1 MAITVWMDVESRI
14 DKFFCLSTDDKPTG
28 VPIGSILY
36 TIDTLV
42 WYITYNG
49 TDWVEKKSEGIDLT
63 GIDAVIDD
71 EAILAAVGVVDGV
84 VDDILLDTE
93 EIQGDT
99 YTIIADTED
108 IQSTVNDIESDVA
121 TVDAAVAVVDT
132 VVDAIKVV
140 TDALPTLTETGGTVG
155 ASGTETDVYVNNA
168 PSGVF
173 KPIALKIDFTNHT
186 AAETVMITEYYRIKS
201 GGGWLKEDYVV
212 FEGLL
217 ANDQDSIVVDFNP
230 NRYGVK
236 VTIEKGAG
244 TDRDY
249 EWEVFYEVV

>member
-93 EIQGDT
+93 
-99 YTIIADTED
+99 D
-108 IQSTVNDIESDVA
+108 IQSTVNDIETDVA
-121 TVDAAVAVVDT
+121 TVDAAVAVVDI
-132 VVDAIKVV
+132 VVDAIKVT

-155 ASGTETDVYVNNA
+155 ASGVETDVYINNA

-217 ANDQDSIVVDFNP
+217 ANDQDSIVVDLNP

>member
-28 VPIGSILY
+28 VPNGSILY
-36 TIDTLV
+36 TTDTLV
-42 WYITYNG
+42 WYVTYNG
-49 TDWVEKKSEGIDLT
+49 TDWVEKKSEGIDIA

-71 EAILAAVGVVDGV
+71 EAILAAVAVVDGI
-84 VDDILLDTE
+84 VDDILEDT
-93 EIQGDT
+93 I
-99 YTIIADTED
+99 D
-108 IQSTVNDIESDVA
+108 IQSTVDDVETDVA
-121 TVDAAVAVVDT
+121 TVDT

-140 TDALPTLTETGGTVG
+140 TDALATLTETGGTVASSG
-155 ASGTETDVYVNNA
+155 AETDIYINNA

-186 AAETVMITEYYRIKS
+186 AAETVMVTEYYRIKS
-201 GGGWLKEDYVV
+201 GGAWLKEDYVV
-212 FEGLL
+212 FEG
-217 ANDQDSIVVDFNP
+217 AQDFESIVVDLNP

-244 TDRDY
+244 SDRNYD
-249 EWEVFYEVV
+249 WEVFYEI